1 MSTESRA
8 QKNLKPRGFVHWAH
22 AGALRVNVIVVE
34 AVFVVQEASAC
45 ALKVA
50 HRNAACVVETG
61 VHIFCVFTRFLS
73 FLICSSRAGH
83 PTEVFLSTRVC
94 SSRTCAQ
101 ANSPCLEQ
109 CACTYLVISLRG
121 GSCYFVHSW

>member
-8 QKNLKPRGFVHWAH
+8 QKNSQ

-50 HRNAACVVETG
+50 HKIAACVV
-61 VHIFCVFTRFLS
+61 
-73 FLICSSRAGH
+73 
-83 PTEVFLSTRVC
+83 
-94 SSRTCAQ
+94 
-101 ANSPCLEQ
+101 
-109 CACTYLVISLRG
+109 
-121 GSCYFVHSW
+121 